1 MVTLGRGQLED
12 KELDGWG
19 VSWLRDQQ
27 APSGDRCVKFQNIK
41 ETMVWCGGGDQ
52 IENPGKDYGLVLR

>member
-1 MVTLGRGQLED
+1 MATLGRGQPED

-19 VSWLRDQQ
+19 VSWWRDQQ

-41 ETMVWCGGGDQ
+41 ESQGMEWGW
-52 IENPGKDYGLVLR
+52 

>member
-19 VSWLRDQQ
+19 VSWWRDQQ

-41 ETMVWCGGGDQ
+41 ESQEVGVGG
-52 IENPGKDYGLVLR
+52 